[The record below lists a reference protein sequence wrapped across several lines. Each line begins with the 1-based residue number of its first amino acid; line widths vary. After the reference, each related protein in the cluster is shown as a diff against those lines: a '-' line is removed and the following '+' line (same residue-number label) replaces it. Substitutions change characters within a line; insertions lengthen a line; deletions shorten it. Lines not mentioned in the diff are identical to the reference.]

1 MSEYYRSGQ
10 RVTFHYHHSRSLLP
24 TTTTTILVY
33 TREGDGGF
41 SDGVAEGGMGHV
53 YSETLEEG
61 GRAAS
66 LKSSGGCSPRSL
78 ICSGGRGINC
88 GPVFV
93 PDGQHSAGRSR
104 EVKFG
109 PVLLECNVNLVETP
123 PTVKGTLIFDI
134 SSLVLSVK
142 TAMRVAGVNQP

>member
-1 MSEYYRSGQ
+1 M
-10 RVTFHYHHSRSLLP
+10 
-24 TTTTTILVY
+24 
-33 TREGDGGF
+33 
-41 SDGVAEGGMGHV
+41 
-53 YSETLEEG
+53 
-61 GRAAS
+61 
-66 LKSSGGCSPRSL
+66 

-109 PVLLECNVNLVETP
+109 PVLLECYLNLVETP